1 VRHRG
6 VNCAIV
12 IGMRPRGMLLIL
24 FVSACGDDGSSTVVD
39 GSTTRDGAGTAN
51 DAAMID
57 AAPIVGEPPELVGIT
72 GGAHYG

>member
-1 VRHRG
+1 
-6 VNCAIV
+6 
-12 IGMRPRGMLLIL
+12 MLLIL

-57 AAPIVGEPPELVGIT
+57 SASSAHAVALPTTSRAPIVGEPPELVGIT